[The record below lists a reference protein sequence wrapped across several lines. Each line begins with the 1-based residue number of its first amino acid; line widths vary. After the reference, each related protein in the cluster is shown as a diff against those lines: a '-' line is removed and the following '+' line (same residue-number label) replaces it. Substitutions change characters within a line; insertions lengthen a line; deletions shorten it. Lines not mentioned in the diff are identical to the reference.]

1 MNKVDIAI
9 KERRAQS
16 MEVVYAR
23 EQGQCILCPNAGQEF
38 HEITQRS
45 HYPKKRQVEAGIFEP
60 ENMVLLCQ
68 RCHLHYGNT
77 KWGELTFR
85 ELLVV
90 RYDIGE
96 RQSLV
101 W

>member
-1 MNKVDIAI
+1 MNKVDASI
-9 KERRAQS
+9 KERRTQS

-45 HYPKKRQVEAGIFEP
+45 HYPKKRQVEAGIFNP

-68 RCHLHYGNT
+68 RCHQDYGNT
-77 KWGELTFR
+77 KWGEKTFR
-85 ELLVV
+85 VLLFVK
-90 RYDIGE
+90 YEIGE
-96 RQSLV
+96 RPNLV

>member
-1 MNKVDIAI
+1 MNKVDAAI
-9 KERRAQS
+9 KERRQQS
-16 MEVVYAR
+16 MEIVYAR
-23 EQGQCILCPNAGQEF
+23 EQGRCILCNNAGQEF

-45 HYPKKRQVEAGIFEP
+45 HYPKKHQVEAGIFEP
-60 ENMVLLCQ
+60 ENMALLCL
-68 RCHLHYGNT
+68 RCHQNYGNT

-85 ELLVV
+85 ELLFL